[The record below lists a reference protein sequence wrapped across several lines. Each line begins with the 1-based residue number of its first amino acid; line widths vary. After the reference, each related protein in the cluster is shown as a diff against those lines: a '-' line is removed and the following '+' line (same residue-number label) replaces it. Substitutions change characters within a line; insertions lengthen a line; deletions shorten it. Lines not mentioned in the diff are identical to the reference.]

1 MKNKGNAEF
10 WYKLTSHWRVY
21 FGPMYPAFLYFFSVW
36 MTCNISNKWKDYFKV
51 LTEPS
56 TFIQVFFLFFLFFL
70 NGKMYFHTSQL
81 MHSGAQDAESLV
93 LLVKNKLNVAGSVF
107 GCITSDYCGRVMV
120 HNIKA
125 VEIQKPSDKFFQV
138 IRQSVIPHDNIVFT
152 TFCHPRCIV
161 EGLTFLLP
169 ALSNYSILTSIKNTP
184 WIILSTAPTRGF
196 RWIAQS
202 ITNRRSIQVSSAG
215 LLQRLTFFQQQHHTN
230 PGLAKSTFHQLKS
243 TANISVFCVFGRQ
256 QIFTDDTY
264 NPFEAETCADFI
276 CCKNRLYEL
285 GTKKLHQ
292 KLAQ

>member
-161 EGLTFLLP
+161 EGI
-169 ALSNYSILTSIKNTP
+169 NI
-184 WIILSTAPTRGF
+184 
-196 RWIAQS
+196 
-202 ITNRRSIQVSSAG
+202 SSA
-215 LLQRLTFFQQQHHTN
+215 
-230 PGLAKSTFHQLKS
+230 S
-243 TANISVFCVFGRQ
+243 I
-256 QIFTDDTY
+256 I
-264 NPFEAETCADFI
+264 
-276 CCKNRLYEL
+276 
-285 GTKKLHQ
+285 KLFDIDIHQ
-292 KLAQ
+292 K